1 QLVGEKYGQY
11 FYPAISGVAQSH
23 NYYPF
28 AKMKPE
34 EGIATV
40 ALGLGKTVMEGGKA
54 LRFSPKYPQL
64 LPQRSSVDDI
74 LENSQQFFYALN
86 MAGDAPEVGILEDAN
101 LVKRDVSD
109 ADDEAPVK
117 LLASTYIPEEH
128 RIRDSAHMPG
138 YRVLTFA
145 QVLKYGQ
152 FPLAEVLAEA
162 LDLGQEGMGCPVE
175 LEFSINLSRD
185 PERKSE
191 FAFLQLRPMT
201 ARAELLQVEISG
213 DEIARSFCVS
223 SHALGNA
230 EKKDMADILFIKPAE
245 FDPAKTPQIAREI
258 GELNAG
264 LLNESR
270 KYLLVGPG
278 RWGSADRWLGIPV
291 SWAEICGVGAM
302 VETDSEKLKAD
313 PSQGSHF
320 FHNITTLGITYATVL
335 DADSDFIDW
344 DWLTAQP
351 VAHETTHVA
360 HVRLNRPF
368 TLKVD
373 GRTSK
378 CVMYR

>member
-1 QLVGEKYGQY
+1 
-11 FYPAISGVAQSH
+11 
-23 NYYPF
+23 
-28 AKMKPE
+28 
-34 EGIATV
+34 
-40 ALGLGKTVMEGGKA
+40 
-54 LRFSPKYPQL
+54 
-64 LPQRSSVDDI
+64 
-74 LENSQQFFYALN
+74 
-86 MAGDAPEVGILEDAN
+86 
-101 LVKRDVSD
+101 
-109 ADDEAPVK
+109 
-117 LLASTYIPEEH
+117 
-128 RIRDSAHMPG
+128 MPG

-152 FPLAEVLAEA
+152 FPLADVLAEA
-162 LDLGQEGMGCPVE
+162 LDLGHEGMGCPVE
-175 LEFSINLSRD
+175 LEFSINLSQD

-201 ARAELLQVEISG
+201 ARAELLQVEIS
-213 DEIARSFCVS
+213 DAEIARSFCVS

-230 EKKDMADILFIKPAE
+230 EKKDMTDILFIKPDE
-245 FDPAKTPQIAREI
+245 FDAAKTPQIAREI

-335 DADSDFIDW
+335 DRDSDFIDW
-344 DWLTAQP
+344 DWLTGQP
-351 VAHETTHVA
+351 VANQTTHVA
-360 HVRLNRPF
+360 HVRLDKPF

-378 CVMYR
+378 CVMYIER